1 MQKTDSVIFDL
12 DGVLWDTSSSCAIA
26 WNKVLE
32 RRDIPFRKITAE
44 DVRKVTGKPHDICIR
59 ETFLGLN
66 EDDIKYLI
74 QETMIEDNAAVAELG
89 GNLYAGVV
97 DVLNRLQKEFPLF
110 IVSNCQSGYI
120 ETFLKLSGLA
130 HLFQDF
136 ECWGNTRKSKSENLA
151 AVISRNSLKNSVY
164 IGDAEGDRVAARSC
178 KIPFYFAS
186 YGFGT
191 VKDYDLVISSFPE
204 LADHLLK

>member
-1 MQKTDSVIFDL
+1 
-12 DGVLWDTSSSCAIA
+12 
-26 WNKVLE
+26 
-32 RRDIPFRKITAE
+32 
-44 DVRKVTGKPHDICIR
+44 
-59 ETFLGLN
+59 
-66 EDDIKYLI
+66 
-74 QETMIEDNAAVAELG
+74 MIEDNAAVAELG